1 MDNTKENN
9 LIDTDD
15 LRIIGK
21 FLSKNWFLLIILP
34 GIAAALA
41 YVYTYRLP
49 DIYAAKTEIMIKS
62 QESSMLESNLVGG
75 TNPYARIYQQYGNM
89 QDQKRVIKSYDLA
102 EKAIKKLDLGVSY
115 YIVGRLKTTEQFHN
129 TPFLVKLNS
138 VNSSIYELP
147 IEFKIINSTEY
158 SLSFERGEEIIT
170 NTHRFNES
178 ANTTFYS
185 LITFATIPEAAVI
198 TLKEIDYEIKFH
210 NMHSL
215 VSRLT
220 NSIIL
225 EDEAYTSILK
235 IQVTDYISERAK
247 TFLDTLS
254 QVYINYTLEKEISI
268 NENTLRYIEK
278 QLVEVTSILDSIEL
292 ELENYKAS
300 QSVLNISREE
310 DQYFKQLAEFDK
322 EKRLLKLRLE
332 SLYSLETYIITNEN
346 EPLVPPSLYILDDD
360 FLETSINELY
370 TMQIKR
376 SEDLFGKTESSDAIM
391 YNDKRLENLRSTIL
405 VYLEK
410 SKVAVSGKMEQINF
424 QIKDLTELIRDVPK
438 TQRDI
443 LNIQRKIEVNEKLYL
458 FLLENRA
465 STVIARA
472 SILPESTI
480 IEKAR
485 SLGIIGP
492 NKSRTIVL
500 ATGAG
505 FLLAALIGF
514 IRFLFFD
521 RIESTRELKKLTQLS
536 VISGI
541 PVYDGDTKGKLEV
554 VASPRSGV
562 SEAFRSIRANL
573 QYYGRISGHRTI
585 LVTSLH
591 PGEGKTFVSTNLA
604 SILAK
609 ANKKVVIVDFDL
621 HKPKVNQRL
630 GIDNDKGVSSY
641 LIGKEKIEVIINKG
655 VQKNLDVI
663 TAGPV
668 PPNASEIIISER
680 TEKLIE
686 KLKEMYDY
694 VIVDTPPLL
703 LISDSQVLVNHVD
716 MALFVLNSQKAS
728 REGVRYLEEFISKL
742 ETKSTALIL
751 NSIKI
756 QRWKYYYG
764 KVSGKY
770 GYIYGDGYGYGYG
783 YGSENY
789 KSEEEEG

>member
-1 MDNTKENN
+1 MSPNKENN
-9 LIDTDD
+9 LIDSDD

-21 FLSKNWFLLIILP
+21 FLSKNWFLLILIP

-41 YVYTYRLP
+41 YLYTYRLP
-49 DIYAAKTEIMIKS
+49 NIYAAKTEIMIKS
-62 QESSMLESNLVGG
+62 QESSMVESNLVGAS
-75 TNPYARIYQQYGNM
+75 NPYARIYQQYGNM
-89 QDQKRVIKSYDLA
+89 QDQKRVITSYDLA

-115 YIVGRLKTTEQFHN
+115 FIVGRLKTTEQFHN
-129 TPFLVKLNS
+129 TPFFIKVHS
-138 VNSSIYELP
+138 VNNSMYEIP
-147 IEFKIINSTEY
+147 VDFKILNAEEY
-158 SLSFERGEEIIT
+158 SLTFDKGEEVIT
-170 NTHRFNES
+170 NTHRFNEEAKTIS
-178 ANTTFYS
+178 YALTTYAH
-185 LITFATIPEAAVI
+185 LNDRAVI
-198 TLKEIDYEIKFH
+198 TLREIDYQVVL
-210 NMHSL
+210 HSMGTL
-215 VSRLT
+215 VSKFT
-220 NSIIL
+220 NSISL

-235 IQVTDYISERAK
+235 IQVTDYISARAK

-254 QVYINYTLEKEISI
+254 KVYIDYTLEKEVSI

-278 QLVEVTSILDSIEL
+278 QLGEVTNILDSIEL
-292 ELENYKAS
+292 ELETYKAQ

-310 DQYFKQLAEFDK
+310 EEYFNQLASFDK
-322 EKRLLKLRLE
+322 EKRLLKLKLE
-332 SLYSLETYIITNEN
+332 SLYSLESYIITNDE

-360 FLETSINELY
+360 FLKTSINELY
-370 TMQIKR
+370 TMQISR
-376 SEDLFGKTESSDAIM
+376 SEELFGKTESSDAIM
-391 YNDKRLENLRSTIL
+391 YGDKRLENLRNTIL

-410 SKVAVSGKMEQINF
+410 SKIAVNEKIGQINV
-424 QIKDLTELIRDVPK
+424 QIEDLTLLIKDVPK

-443 LNIQRKIEVNEKLYL
+443 LNIKRKIAVNEKMYL

-485 SLGIIGP
+485 SLGVIGP
-492 NKSRTIVL
+492 NKSRTIIL

-514 IRFLFFD
+514 FRFLFFD
-521 RIESTRELKKLTQLS
+521 RIESTRELKKITPLS

-541 PVYDGDTKGKLEV
+541 PVYEGDSKGNVEV

-562 SEAFRSIRANL
+562 AESFRSIRANL

-604 SILAK
+604 IILAK
-609 ANKKVVIVDFDL
+609 ANKKVIIVDFDL

-630 GIDNDKGVSSY
+630 GIENKKGVSSF
-641 LIGKEKIEVIINKG
+641 LIGKEKLGDII
-655 VQKNLDVI
+655 QKNVFENLDAI

-668 PPNASEIIISER
+668 PPNASEIIISDK
-680 TEKLIE
+680 TEDIINT
-686 KLKEMYDY
+686 LKEQYDY
-694 VIVDTPPLL
+694 VIIDTPPLL

-716 MALFVLNSQKAS
+716 MALFVLSANKAS
-728 REGVRYLEEFISKL
+728 REGVRYLEEFVSKL
-742 ETKSTALIL
+742 ETKSTALVL
-751 NSIKI
+751 NNIKI

-783 YGSENY
+783 SENY
-789 KSEEEEG
+789 KSDE